1 MNGITVQHTSSFIHE
16 RAKGQNVECFQQLHS
31 EKVFRYKNGNC
42 VDFTLRTQSPLT
54 RDTSFDITLA
64 NNINDLILNLE
75 TFICRWTE
83 ELQRISNELHLQ
95 YEHKQQKMIEP
106 FYAKVVLYLISI

>member
-16 RAKGQNVECFQQLHS
+16 RAKGQNVESFQQLHS
-31 EKVFRYKNGNC
+31 ERPLALYIGEKVFRYKNGNC

-83 ELQRISNELHLQ
+83 ELQRISND
-95 YEHKQQKMIEP
+95 YICSMNTNNRR
-106 FYAKVVLYLISI
+106 